1 MLLPNRIIKDLQQK
15 KIDYKEFEIPEA
27 NTLDQLINAAGLARD
42 SVARGVL
49 LKDELG
55 IMLAILPSDCII
67 DFSCISK
74 KLKRDFKIADSEMLT
89 EIFTDCEKG
98 TVPPIPDAYCIDSIC
113 DKSLL
118 EQKFIYIE
126 PGMQGKLLCIGKKSW
141 KRLLKTSKYIGFSA
155 KVNGM
160 NAVSAAEQI
169 SPKDTNNMA
178 NCIDQEGNMFDKY
191 MPSSDVR
198 KRLDQLY
205 SLPPMPQVALRILQI
220 KDDPESTVDDLAS
233 CVELDPSLAAQ
244 VVRYARSPFFGYRG
258 DINNIR
264 DAIHK
269 VLGFSMVTNISIGLA
284 SGKSFKNPAD
294 GPLGLNEFWRQAT
307 YTSAL
312 VQEFAK
318 VLPKDKRPNPGL
330 AYLAALVHN
339 FGYLLLGHLF
349 KPEFFLL
356 NKLVSANPDV
366 PITDLE
372 KQVLGMGDAQYVIS
386 LGHAKLGAWLMH
398 SWDMPDEV
406 VITIGEHHNPE
417 YDGPHC
423 IFPALVLIADRLIRS
438 KGFGDGDAEEIPQI
452 VLDRLGL
459 TLDKV
464 NEVFEKVMNGSD
476 SLDNIANQ
484 LAT

>member
-1 MLLPNRIIKDLQQK
+1 MSLPNRIIKDLEQK
-15 KIDYKEFEIPEA
+15 KIEYEEFDIPEA
-27 NTLDQLINAAGLARD
+27 NTLEQLITGAGVDSA

-49 LKDELG
+49 LTDQQG
-55 IMLAILPSDCII
+55 VMLAILPSDCII
-67 DFSCISK
+67 NFSRISK
-74 KLKRDFKIADSEMLT
+74 KLKRDFKIVDSEMLA
-89 EIFTDCEKG
+89 EVFTDCEKG
-98 TVPPIPDAYCIDSIC
+98 TVPPVPDAYCIESIC
-113 DKSLL
+113 DKSML
-118 EQKFIYIE
+118 EHKFIYME
-126 PGMQGKLLCIGKKSW
+126 AGKQGKLLRIGKKNW
-141 KRLLKTSKYIGFSA
+141 KRLLKTSKYIGFST
-155 KVNGM
+155 KVNDM
-160 NAVSAAEQI
+160 NAASATEDFSQNC
-169 SPKDTNNMA
+169 TNNMA

-191 MPSSDVR
+191 MPSADVR

-220 KDDPESTVDDLAS
+220 KDDPDSTVDDLAS

-307 YTSAL
+307 YTSAI
-312 VQEFAK
+312 VQELAK
-318 VLPKDKRPNPGL
+318 TLPKDKRPNPGL

-398 SWDMPDEV
+398 SWNMPDEV

-417 YDGPHC
+417 YDGPHS
-423 IFPALVLIADRLIRS
+423 IFPSLVFIADCLIKS
-438 KGFGDGDAEEIPQI
+438 KGFGDGDGEEIPQI

-459 TLDKV
+459 TLEKV
-464 NEVFEKVMNGSD
+464 NEVFEKVMSGSD

-484 LAT
+484 LAA